1 MITILSRR
9 SKAFARALRLATL
22 AAFFHFAGIHNG
34 CAAMLAVSPI
44 QPLQSV
50 LAAAQVAQK
59 SPELFRSVFQPL
71 RYGQKAVLSLTQKA
85 SHSAVQTA
93 RSFKAD
99 FSHTLT
105 ASHPEKGAQSWTS
118 NHLSQTDFYRN
129 HWKDPSEAWKRLDED
144 RAGALLL
151 PRLRAVQLAPSS
163 FVLSQLQ
170 IRAAQSF
177 QIAILRKMLRSITA
191 RGEFPSFN
199 AAIKKNSPQ
208 SPWHLN
214 QGDFFMGTR

>member
-1 MITILSRR
+1 MLSILLRR

-34 CAAMLAVSPI
+34 CAAMLAASPI

-50 LAAAQVAQK
+50 VATIQIAQK
-59 SPELFRSVFQPL
+59 SPDFFRSVYQPL
-71 RYGQKAVLSLTQKA
+71 RYGQNAVLSLTQKA
-85 SHSAVQTA
+85 SHSAVRTA
-93 RSFKAD
+93 RSLKAD
-99 FSHTLT
+99 FSHSLS
-105 ASHPEKGAQSWTS
+105 AAHPEKGTSSWTS
-118 NHLSQTDFYRN
+118 NPRSQADFYRN

-144 RAGALLL
+144 RTGTLLL
-151 PRLRAVQLAPSS
+151 PRLQPIQLTPAS
-163 FVLSQLQ
+163 FVLSQHHLQ
-170 IRAAQSF
+170 PGQSF

-191 RGEFPSFN
+191 RGEFPVFSAFF
-199 AAIKKNSPQ
+199 KKNSPQ